1 MLDQMRFVFCLALV
15 LLASS
20 FGFAATEERVT
31 HQTFDLNEWGTIEL
45 SNVNG
50 DVTIRGWDKN
60 QVDMK
65 ATKRGP
71 SDHLDEVEIEI
82 QNTPERLSIETKYP
96 RRNRNTNVSVA
107 YELMVPKHAKLDPIT
122 NVNGGIEVT
131 GVQGEIRINTVNGS
145 AEMNGTTSSV
155 EAETV
160 NGNITAKWNEF
171 PSDGA
176 VKMHTVNG
184 SLELELPSNASA
196 DVQASSTNGS
206 IRTDFPITVQGRFL
220 SRKLEGKIGGGGSSI
235 DLSTVNGA
243 IDIVK
248 AKN

>member
-1 MLDQMRFVFCLALV
+1 MVYQMRFVFCLALMMF
-15 LLASS
+15 LSS
-20 FGFAATEERVT
+20 FISAATEERVI
-31 HQTFDLNEWGTIEL
+31 HQTFDLNARGTVEL
-45 SNVNG
+45 SNVHG

-65 ATKRGP
+65 ATKKG
-71 SDHLDEVEIEI
+71 SSEVLDEVEIRI
-82 QNTPERLSIETKYP
+82 HNTPEYLSIETKYP
-96 RRNRNTNVSVA
+96 KRQRNTNVSVT

-145 AEMNGTTSSV
+145 AEMNGTTSSL

-171 PSDGA
+171 PADGI
-176 VKMHTVNG
+176 VKMRTVNG
-184 SLELELPSNASA
+184 SLELELPSNANA
-196 DVQASSTNGS
+196 DVEASSVNGS

-220 SRKLEGKIGGGGSSI
+220 SRKLEGKIGGGGSNI